1 MYKNK
6 KNMFKKNITHYFK
19 SPFFI
24 AFIIL
29 SILTIFLKCFSI
41 NNEVFLILGLILSLF
56 GLFLKEKELKIERYF
71 EDDDFL
77 YTEANKNSQYNREIR
92 LATFIIILNILGL
105 LILSIMYY
113 VFNDSLFTSP
123 LIISCSI
130 FFIIEIS
137 NFINNKIS
145 SYFCYYDFTFKS
157 VLYSKDEYE
166 QNLWIYLRYKE
177 EVLNKISNHE
187 PVYKIS
193 YINKQNNEFIKFEDY
208 EIVKREVSKFS
219 DEQLEKVL
227 FLNKAPTFN
236 YNIVPRKEFCKFI
249 ISIVSAILVML
260 NNLFNFLNLSSIKE
274 RIDSNVNNVVEN
286 ILELYSNMNDF
297 LGKMVVFLPVVLL
310 CLLLLNAI
318 LKQIYLFI
326 SKPRKKAVKKYLK
339 IILEEEEENRKIAKL
354 FNSYSTIQ

>member
-19 SPFFI
+19 SPLFI

-29 SILTIFLKCFSI
+29 SILTIFLKCLSI

-92 LATFIIILNILGL
+92 LATFIIILNILGH

-123 LIISCSI
+123 LIILCSI

-137 NFINNKIS
+137 NFITNKIS
-145 SYFCYYDFTFKS
+145 SYFCYYDFTFNP
-157 VLYSKDEYE
+157 VLDSKDEYE

-177 EVLNKISNHE
+177 EVLKKISNHE
-187 PVYKIS
+187 PIYKIS
-193 YINKQNNEFIKFEDY
+193 YISKQNNELITFEDY

-227 FLNKAPTFN
+227 FLNKATTFDN
-236 YNIVPRKEFCKFI
+236 NKVSWKEIFGIIKISPIIVMF
-249 ISIVSAILVML
+249 SYL
-260 NNLFNFLNLSSIKE
+260 LNLNSIKE
-274 RIDSNVNNVVEN
+274 KIDSNVNNVVESL
-286 ILELYSNMNDF
+286 LELCSNMINY
-297 LGKMVVFLPVVLL
+297 LSREMVVVLPVVILVVLL
-310 CLLLLNAI
+310 FLLKRI
-318 LKQIYLFI
+318 FKHIYLFI
-326 SKPRKKAVKKYLK
+326 AKPREKAGKKYLK

-354 FNSYSTIQ
+354 FTSYPTIQ